1 MNSSLRRTGID
12 AGASSAWTSPKS
24 LMAELRKDL
33 LPGTLDLL
41 ILSTLEKGRAH
52 GYAVMEAIWSRS
64 GELFRVEEGAL
75 YPALHRLE
83 IKGWVSSDWGMS
95 EANRRAK
102 YYKLTPAGVKH
113 MEREKREWQRIS
125 LGMRRVVEET

>member
-1 MNSSLRRTGID
+1 
-12 AGASSAWTSPKS
+12 
-24 LMAELRKDL
+24 MATEL

-41 ILSTLEKGRAH
+41 ILSTLESGAAH
-52 GYAVMEAIWSRS
+52 GYSIMEAIWNRS

-83 IKGWVSSDWGMS
+83 VKGWLASDWGMS

-102 YYKLTPAGVKH
+102 YYRLSASGKKQLVRA
-113 MEREKREWQRIS
+113 REEWRRIA
-125 LGMRRVVEET
+125 LGMNRVVEGA